1 MKLATVRIRNFKLLR
16 HIDLQ
21 FSTEPDKPLTV
32 IRAENGSGKTST
44 LQALRWALYG
54 QEVME
59 DPLIRLSPAD
69 WPDQEKCKISVEI
82 DFIHTAVSQVNG
94 RLIANETG
102 FILKREVEE
111 RPVGDIPN
119 RGPEDLMLFEKTDQG
134 AEKIEVPDIE
144 VRSML
149 PRDMI
154 DIFFTDGDAAMTF
167 ISPQLPDRTKQDKV
181 MRAIRLL
188 LGLRMMEGITKR
200 IKTERSKVN
209 KQIRNSTGSQELAT
223 VIEALEQTNEERERL
238 RGSLS
243 ELNEKIESVN
253 HKLGNVSRDLLRA
266 LEAGNHE
273 QLAHQRKKYRDE
285 LEAARREDGECKIKH
300 QALFQ
305 SEALGWGLVGVSLRK
320 GFEVLQDLHA
330 RGVIPGTAIPV
341 LRERLEI
348 AECICGADLSQG
360 TRAYTQVMELIK
372 QQLENDQRVENL
384 SALYYHAKGD
394 MSKWD
399 VQESQRW
406 QTEATE
412 LRRRRFSV
420 QDRIDGANQELKS
433 IDNKLEQI
441 DEQQIEQ
448 LREQEKM
455 WQASLQKQQQDLY
468 QTQASLQQTEERL
481 QELQQEQKRL
491 RRLDQRMHKLNA
503 QLTALDDLS
512 LIVGDTLHEMQNEY
526 LGKVS
531 QRMNQLFLH
540 MAGADPDQ
548 GATFQGTEITP
559 SYNIVVHTKDDRTL
573 NPDHEVNGASQRAL
587 TFAFIW
593 ALTEVSGVVAPRV
606 IDTPLG
612 MMSGSVKRRVLEMV
626 SRPAGEEVDRQ
637 VILFLTQSEIAQ
649 TEDILDERV
658 GAAMTL
664 TKTDDYPIDLVND
677 PEAGQSEIRICGC
690 SHRQYCEQC
699 QRINVTEYNLQYRNR
714 HGVK

>member
-1 MKLATVRIRNFKLLR
+1 M
-16 HIDLQ
+16 
-21 FSTEPDKPLTV
+21 
-32 IRAENGSGKTST
+32 
-44 LQALRWALYG
+44 
-54 QEVME
+54 
-59 DPLIRLSPAD
+59 
-69 WPDQEKCKISVEI
+69 EI